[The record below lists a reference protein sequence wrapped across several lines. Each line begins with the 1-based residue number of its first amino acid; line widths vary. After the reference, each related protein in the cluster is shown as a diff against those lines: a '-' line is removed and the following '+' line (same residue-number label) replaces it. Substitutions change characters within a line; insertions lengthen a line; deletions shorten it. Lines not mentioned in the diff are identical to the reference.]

1 MEALREIL
9 ATDFL
14 LRDALYTVV
23 LVGFA
28 CPLVGVFFILRRL
41 VFLGVALPQ
50 ISSTGVA
57 LALSLHVWFGEHS
70 HGHHHTSTAV
80 AFSGALVFS
89 MLTVLALTFLERR
102 RQGIAEGWL
111 GTAFVVATAFSLL
124 LIAKC
129 PEAEQ
134 GWLNLFRG
142 EVIAI
147 TRNELNWTGGIL
159 AVVLVMLAIFRREF
173 LLVSYDWRL
182 AATLGKSVFGW
193 DLLLFSLIGLTVAA
207 TVMTVGPLI
216 AFGFLVVPTLIAQVF
231 ASSMPRLLALSSL
244 IGGLTAFA
252 GFYIAYRWDLPVGPA
267 AVGLLGIMFISAQLL
282 GCLLRRLTHD
292 AQDQQR
298 SNKIA

>member
-9 ATDFL
+9 HSDFL
-14 LRDALYTVV
+14 LRDALWTVV
-23 LVGFA
+23 LVGLA
-28 CPLVGVFFILRRL
+28 CPLIGVFFILRRL

-57 LALSLHVWFGEHS
+57 LALSLHVWFGEHH

-89 MLTVLALTFLERR
+89 ILTVVLLTFLERR
-102 RQGIAEGWL
+102 RKGIAEGWL
-111 GTAFVVATAFSLL
+111 GTAFVVSTAASLL

-134 GWLNLFRG
+134 GWLDLFRG

-147 TRNELNWTGGIL
+147 TKNELHWTVAIL
-159 AVVLVMLAIFRREF
+159 SAVLFLLAIFRREF

-182 AATLGKSVFGW
+182 AVTLGKSVVGW
-193 DLLLFSLIGLTVAA
+193 DLLLFTLIGLTVAA

-216 AFGFLVVPTLIAQVF
+216 SFGFMIVPTLIAKVF
-231 ASSMPRLLALSSL
+231 ATSMPKLLISSSL
-244 IGGLTAFA
+244 IGGTSAFA
-252 GFYIAYRWDLPVGPA
+252 GFYIAYRWDFPVGPA
-267 AVGLLGIMFISAQLL
+267 AVGLLGIFFLL
-282 GCLLRRLTHD
+282 AHAAAAMVPSRTRT
-292 AQDQQR
+292 
-298 SNKIA
+298 